1 MKTTTKNI
9 SETKIELTI
18 ILDAEELAIAE
29 QVATVKLARDIKVP
43 GFRKGKT
50 PVAVAAKNI
59 DPAIL
64 QEQTIENALNKAI
77 ATAFTEEKVQ
87 VLDRPMVSIK
97 KFVPGEILEFTAEAE
112 IMPKVKLG
120 NYKKL
125 KVTAEKISITA
136 KDVDEIIERIR
147 NGLSEKKEVKRAA
160 KLGDETLIDF
170 VGKKDGREFEGG
182 KSNDFNLALGSGQ
195 FIPGF
200 EDGIVGH
207 KAGETFDID
216 LTFPEDYGN
225 IELRSVKTTF
235 TVTVKK
241 VLEIVLPEVDDKFA
255 QKAGPFKTV
264 DELKSD
270 IKSELKKQ
278 KEHEAGEK
286 IKEDLVNQLVE
297 ASHVPV
303 PEILIIDQ
311 IQSIEQDFTQNLMYQ
326 GLSLDQYLENKGFD
340 SKQAWIDGEVRAI
353 AEKRVKSGLA
363 LAELSKVEKIE
374 ATTIELDAQVD
385 KFKQQYANNADALKQ
400 FDNPEVRRDIAN
412 RLLTE
417 KTVERLVELNKK

>member
-9 SETKIELTI
+9 SDTKVELTI

-29 QVATVKLARDIKVP
+29 QVATVKLARDVKVP

-50 PVAVAAKNI
+50 PVAIAAKNI
-59 DPAIL
+59 DPSVL
-64 QEQTIENALNKAI
+64 QEQTVENALNKAI
-77 ATAFTEEKVQ
+77 ATAFGEQKIQ
-87 VLDRPMVSIK
+87 VLDRPMVSVT
-97 KFVPGEILEFTAEAE
+97 KFVPGEILEFKAEAE
-112 IMPKVKLG
+112 VLPKIKLG
-120 NYKKL
+120 DYKKL
-125 KVTAEKISITA
+125 KITPEKISVSKQEI
-136 KDVDEIIERIR
+136 DEIIERIR
-147 NGLSEKKEVKRAA
+147 KGLADKKEVKRAA
-160 KLGDETLIDF
+160 KLNDEVIIDF
-170 VGKKDGREFEGG
+170 VGKKDGKEFEGG
-182 KSNDFNLALGSGQ
+182 KSNDFNLVLGSGQ

-200 EDGIVGH
+200 EEGIVGH
-207 KAGETFDID
+207 KTGETFDIN

-225 IELRSVKTTF
+225 IELKGAKTTF
-235 TVTVKK
+235 TATVKK
-241 VLEIVLPEVDDKFA
+241 TVEVVLPEIDDKFA
-255 QKAGPFKTV
+255 AKAGPFKTV
-264 DELKSD
+264 EELTSDIKKELKS
-270 IKSELKKQ
+270 Q
-278 KEHEAGEK
+278 KERESKEK
-286 IKEDLVNQLVE
+286 IKEELIAQLVE
-297 ASHVPV
+297 VSNVPV

-311 IQSIEQDFTQNLMYQ
+311 IKSIEQDFTQNLMYQ
-326 GLSLDQYLENKGFD
+326 GLSLDQYLKNKGYD
-340 SKQAWIDGEVRAI
+340 SKQMWLDTEARPI

>member
-9 SETKIELTI
+9 SDTKVELTI

-29 QVATVKLARDIKVP
+29 QVATVKLARDVKVP

-50 PVAVAAKNI
+50 PVAIAAKNI
-59 DPAIL
+59 DPSVL
-64 QEQTIENALNKAI
+64 QEQTVENALNKAI
-77 ATAFTEEKVQ
+77 ATAFGEQKIQ
-87 VLDRPMVSIK
+87 VLDRPMVSVT
-97 KFVPGEILEFTAEAE
+97 KFVPGEILEFKAEAE
-112 IMPKVKLG
+112 VLPKIKLG
-120 NYKKL
+120 DYKKL
-125 KVTAEKISITA
+125 KITPEKISVSKQEI
-136 KDVDEIIERIR
+136 DEIIERIR
-147 NGLSEKKEVKRAA
+147 KGLADKKEVKRAA
-160 KLGDETLIDF
+160 KLNDEVIIDF
-170 VGKKDGREFEGG
+170 VGKKDGKEFEGG
-182 KSNDFNLALGSGQ
+182 KSNDFNLVLGSGQ

-200 EDGIVGH
+200 EEGIVGH
-207 KAGETFDID
+207 KTGETFDIN

-225 IELRSVKTTF
+225 IELKGVKTTF
-235 TVTVKK
+235 TVTIKK
-241 VLEIVLPEVDDKFA
+241 TVEVVLPEIDDKFA
-255 QKAGPFKTV
+255 AKAGPFKTV
-264 DELKSD
+264 EELTSDIKKELKS
-270 IKSELKKQ
+270 Q
-278 KEHEAGEK
+278 KERESKEK
-286 IKEDLVNQLVE
+286 IKEELIAQLVE
-297 ASHVPV
+297 VSNVPV

-311 IQSIEQDFTQNLMYQ
+311 IKSIEQDFTQNLMYQ
-326 GLSLDQYLENKGFD
+326 GLSLDQYLKNKGYD
-340 SKQAWIDGEVRAI
+340 SKQMWLDTEARPI